1 MVWPPPVSTRP
12 HTLFPSPALFRSG
25 LDSVPNS
32 SRNRVPPSASSKRPT
47 RALVA
52 PVKAPASWPNS
63 SASIKVSGSAAQFMM
78 TSGPSQ
84 REDRRWSRSATSHLP
99 VRSEEHTSELQS
111 LMRISYAVSCLTQ
124 KKNYNHL
131 HTYNSYYLYK
141 LEYQY

>member
-52 PVKAPASWPNS
+52 PVKAHASWPNS

-84 REDRRWSRSATSHLP
+84 QIGRAHVLTPVTNAHLVCRLLLEKKKQHTAIHVATVEIGNVVNDDGIH
-99 VRSEEHTSELQS
+99 R
-111 LMRISYAVSCLTQ
+111 
-124 KKNYNHL
+124 
-131 HTYNSYYLYK
+131 
-141 LEYQY
+141 